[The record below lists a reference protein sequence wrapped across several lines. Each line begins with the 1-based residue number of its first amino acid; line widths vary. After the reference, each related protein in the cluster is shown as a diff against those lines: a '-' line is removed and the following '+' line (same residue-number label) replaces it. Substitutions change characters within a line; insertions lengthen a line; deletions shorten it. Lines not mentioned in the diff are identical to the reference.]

1 MPSVLVLVDGSENS
15 TRAVEIVLKQIKD
28 GQPIDIHVLNVQPP
42 ILSGNVRL
50 FVSQEMIDNYH
61 QEEGEKA
68 LRSARA
74 LLDEASIPYS
84 SHMEVGH
91 IAETIAKFVKEKRC
105 DQIVMGTRGLGA
117 VSGLLLG
124 SVATKVLHLVEV
136 PVTLVK

>member
-1 MPSVLVLVDGSENS
+1 MSQD
-15 TRAVEIVLKQIKD
+15 IV
-28 GQPIDIHVLNVQPP
+28 
-42 ILSGNVRL
+42 
-50 FVSQEMIDNYH
+50 DNYY

-105 DQIVMGTRGLGA
+105 GQIVMGTRGLAA

-124 SVATKVLHLVEV
+124 SVATKVLHLVHI
-136 PVTLVK
+136 PVMLVK